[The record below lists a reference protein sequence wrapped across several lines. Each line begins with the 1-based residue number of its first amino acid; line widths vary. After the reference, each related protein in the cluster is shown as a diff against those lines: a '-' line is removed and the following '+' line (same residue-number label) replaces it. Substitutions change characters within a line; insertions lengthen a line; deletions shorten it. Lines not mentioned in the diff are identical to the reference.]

1 MVKNQYGIDKLP
13 TKFKGTDFN
22 VYVVRNR
29 DTGLIKFATLTRYN
43 AEDMAKFANGK
54 KPEIGRATGLLFQFS
69 PERYDIP
76 CDQIER

>member
-1 MVKNQYGIDKLP
+1 MARNQYGIDKLP
-13 TKFKGTDFN
+13 TLYKGICP

-29 DTGLIKFATLTRYN
+29 DTGLIKFATFTRYN

-54 KPEIGRATGLLFQFS
+54 KPEIGRATGILFQFS
-69 PERYDIP
+69 PERFEIP